1 MKLQKRMA
9 AVLLCAI
16 MTLMMLTACSG
27 SSGPAPT
34 KLEWANSRTKQYF
47 DTMGV
52 KPQEFTLTA
61 SMSVSGV
68 KTNLKFAVRG
78 KRAGYEFDITN
89 GQKRRVD
96 ENGNVYLEV
105 SNSSIN
111 EWWQYPAGSPGAE
124 SYADST
130 RACSGYFMLPDAES
144 VGSIAAG
151 EYKDGSKVYYTETIK
166 LHQNGV
172 YATYTYC
179 FEGNELSCI
188 LMESANGMMNNI
200 ELKPTADE
208 AVIEIPSADR
218 VVTN

>member
-47 DTMGV
+47 DAKGV
-52 KPQEFTLTA
+52 TPQELTLTA
-61 SMSVSGV
+61 DITVSGQ
-68 KTNLKFAVRG
+68 KAGLKFAVKG
-78 KRAGYEFDITN
+78 KWAGYEFDVTN
-89 GQKRRVD
+89 GQKWRVD
-96 ENGNVYLEV
+96 DDGNVYREV
-105 SNSSIN
+105 SNSSYN
-111 EWWQYPAGSPGAE
+111 EWWQYPAGSPSAE
-124 SYADST
+124 SYAPSV

-151 EYKDGSKVYYTETIK
+151 EYKDYYTETIK
-166 LHQNGV
+166 LHRNGV

-179 FEGNELSCI
+179 FEGSELSCI
-188 LMESANGMMNNI
+188 LMESAGGMMNNI

-208 AVIEIPSADR
+208 TVILIPSDYR
-218 VVTN
+218 VMKD

>member
-1 MKLQKRMA
+1 MKLQKRFA

-47 DTMGV
+47 DAKGV
-52 KPQEFTLTA
+52 TPQEFTLTA

-68 KTNLKFAVRG
+68 KTNLKFAVKG
-78 KRAGYEFDITN
+78 KRAGYELGSQDGLKTH
-89 GQKRRVD
+89 VD
-96 ENGNVYLEV
+96 ENGNVYQQY
-105 SNSSIN
+105 SGDTT
-111 EWWQYPAGSPGAE
+111 WHKYPAGSPTAD
-124 SYADST
+124 SYAAST
-130 RACSGYFMLPDAES
+130 RACYGYFVLPDAES
-144 VGSIAAG
+144 IGSIAAG

-179 FEGNELSCI
+179 FEGSELSCI

-200 ELKPTADE
+200 ELKPAADE

>member
-1 MKLQKRMA
+1 MKLQKRFV
-9 AVLLCAI
+9 AVLLCAV
-16 MTLMMLTACSG
+16 MALAALTACSG
-27 SSGPAPT
+27 GPAPT

-47 DTMGV
+47 DAKGV
-52 KPQEFTLTA
+52 TPQEFTLTA

-68 KTNLKFAVRG
+68 KTNLKFAVKG
-78 KRAGYEFDITN
+78 KRAGYELGSQDGLKTH
-89 GQKRRVD
+89 VD
-96 ENGNVYLEV
+96 ENGDVYQQYSEDTT
-105 SNSSIN
+105 
-111 EWWQYPAGSPGAE
+111 WHKYPAGSPSAE

-130 RACSGYFMLPDAES
+130 RACYGYFVLPDAES
-144 VGSIAAG
+144 IGSIAAG

>member
-1 MKLQKRMA
+1 MKLQKRFA

-47 DTMGV
+47 DANGV
-52 KPQEFTLTA
+52 TAKEFTLTA
-61 SMSVSGV
+61 DITVSGQ
-68 KTNLKFAVRG
+68 KAGLKFAVKD
-78 KRAGYEFDITN
+78 KRAGYEFDITY
-89 GQKRRVD
+89 GQKWRVD
-96 ENGNVYLEV
+96 ENGNVYREV

-111 EWWQYPAGSPGAE
+111 EWWKYPAGSPSAE
-124 SYADST
+124 SYAASI

-151 EYKDGSKVYYTETIK
+151 EYKDYYTETIK

-179 FEGNELSCI
+179 FEGSELSCI

>member
-1 MKLQKRMA
+1 MKLQKRFA
-9 AVLLCAI
+9 AVLLCAV
-16 MTLMMLTACSG
+16 MALAALTACSG
-27 SSGPAPT
+27 GSVPT

-47 DTMGV
+47 DAKGV
-52 KPQEFTLTA
+52 TPQEFTLTA

-68 KTNLKFAVRG
+68 KTNLKFAVKG
-78 KRAGYEFDITN
+78 KRAGYELGSQDGLKTH
-89 GQKRRVD
+89 VD
-96 ENGNVYLEV
+96 ENGNVYQQY
-105 SNSSIN
+105 SGDTT
-111 EWWQYPAGSPGAE
+111 WHKYPAGSPSAE

-130 RACSGYFMLPDAES
+130 RACYGYFVLPDAES
-144 VGSIAAG
+144 IGSIAAG

-179 FEGNELSCI
+179 FEGSELSCI

>member
-47 DTMGV
+47 DAKGV
-52 KPQEFTLTA
+52 TPQEFTLTA
-61 SMSVSGV
+61 DITVSGQ
-68 KTNLKFAVRG
+68 KAGLKFAV
-78 KRAGYEFDITN
+78 KDKWAGYEFDITY
-89 GQKRRVD
+89 GQKWRVD
-96 ENGNVYLEV
+96 DDGNVYREV
-105 SNSSIN
+105 SNSSYN
-111 EWWQYPAGSPGAE
+111 EWWQYPAGSPSAE
-124 SYADST
+124 SYAPSI

-151 EYKDGSKVYYTETIK
+151 EYKDYYTETIK

-179 FEGNELSCI
+179 FEGSELSCI
-188 LMESANGMMNNI
+188 LIESANGMMNNI

-208 AVIEIPSADR
+208 AVIAIPPVDR
-218 VVTN
+218 VMKD

>member
-1 MKLQKRMA
+1 MKLQKRFA

-27 SSGPAPT
+27 SSGLAPT

-47 DTMGV
+47 DAKGV
-52 KPQEFTLTA
+52 TPQEFTLTA
-61 SMSVSGV
+61 DITVSGQ
-68 KTNLKFAVRG
+68 KAGLKFAV
-78 KRAGYEFDITN
+78 KDKWAGYEFDITY
-89 GQKRRVD
+89 GQKMRVD
-96 ENGNVYLEV
+96 ENGNVYQKV

-111 EWWQYPAGSPGAE
+111 EWWKYPAGSPSAE
-124 SYADST
+124 SYAPSI

-151 EYKDGSKVYYTETIK
+151 EYKDYYTETIK

-179 FEGNELSCI
+179 FEGSELSCI

-208 AVIEIPSADR
+208 AVIAIPPVDR
-218 VVTN
+218 VMKN

>member
-1 MKLQKRMA
+1 MKLQKRFA
-9 AVLLCAI
+9 AVLLCAV
-16 MTLMMLTACSG
+16 MALAALTACSG
-27 SSGPAPT
+27 GPVPT

-47 DTMGV
+47 DAKGV
-52 KPQEFTLTA
+52 TPQEFTLTA

-78 KRAGYEFDITN
+78 KRAGYELGSQDGLKTH
-89 GQKRRVD
+89 VD
-96 ENGNVYLEV
+96 ENGDVYQQYSEDTT
-105 SNSSIN
+105 
-111 EWWQYPAGSPGAE
+111 WHKYPAGSPSAE
-124 SYADST
+124 SYAAST
-130 RACSGYFMLPDAES
+130 RACYGYFVLPDAES
-144 VGSIAAG
+144 IGSIAAG

-179 FEGNELSCI
+179 FEGSELSCI
-188 LMESANGMMNNI
+188 LMEFANGMMNNI

-218 VVTN
+218 VVIN

>member
-1 MKLQKRMA
+1 MKLQKRFV
-9 AVLLCAI
+9 AVLLCAV
-16 MTLMMLTACSG
+16 MALAALTACSG
-27 SSGPAPT
+27 GSVPT

-47 DTMGV
+47 DAKGV
-52 KPQEFTLTA
+52 TPQEFTLTA

-68 KTNLKFAVRG
+68 KTNLKFAVKG
-78 KRAGYEFDITN
+78 KRAGYELGSQDGLKTH
-89 GQKRRVD
+89 VD
-96 ENGNVYLEV
+96 ENGDVYQQY
-105 SNSSIN
+105 SGDTT
-111 EWWQYPAGSPGAE
+111 WHKYPAGSPTAD
-124 SYADST
+124 SYAAST
-130 RACSGYFMLPDAES
+130 RACYGYFVLPDAES
-144 VGSIAAG
+144 IGSIAAG

-179 FEGNELSCI
+179 FEGSVLSCI

>member
-47 DTMGV
+47 DAKGV
-52 KPQEFTLTA
+52 TPQEFTLTA
-61 SMSVSGV
+61 DITVSGQ
-68 KTNLKFAVRG
+68 KAGLKFAVKG
-78 KRAGYEFDITN
+78 KWAGYEFDVTN
-89 GQKRRVD
+89 GQKWRVD
-96 ENGNVYLEV
+96 DDGNVYREV

-111 EWWQYPAGSPGAE
+111 EWWQYPAGSPSAE
-124 SYADST
+124 SYAPSI

-151 EYKDGSKVYYTETIK
+151 EYKDYYTETIK
-166 LHQNGV
+166 LHRNGV

-179 FEGNELSCI
+179 FEGSELSCI
-188 LMESANGMMNNI
+188 LMESAGGMMNDI
-200 ELKPTADE
+200 ELKPAADE
-208 AVIEIPSADR
+208 AVLAIPSDYR
-218 VVTN
+218 VMKD